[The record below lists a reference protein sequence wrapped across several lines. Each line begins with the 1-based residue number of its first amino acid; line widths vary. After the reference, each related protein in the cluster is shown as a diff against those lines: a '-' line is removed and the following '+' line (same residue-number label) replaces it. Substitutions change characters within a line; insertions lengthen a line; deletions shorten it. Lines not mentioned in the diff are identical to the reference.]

1 MTKEKIHDRR
11 EADKAILEN
20 LGFPR
25 KLPREDSRCGQVYH
39 LPFSGLAS
47 LCDAERVKRHV
58 VTKERDS
65 VGIPTRIA
73 RARNVRI
80 LISIFQES
88 LPSRNPYA
96 QSARINLLTVK
107 TLALY

>member
-25 KLPREDSRCGQVYH
+25 KLPIENSRCGQVYH

-47 LCDAERVKRHV
+47 LCDEESETPCCNEGTGLCGNSNEDCACPKC
-58 VTKERDS
+58 KDLNKY
-65 VGIPTRIA
+65 IA
-73 RARNVRI
+73 GEVAM
-80 LISIFQES
+80 
-88 LPSRNPYA
+88 
-96 QSARINLLTVK
+96 
-107 TLALY
+107 

>member
-1 MTKEKIHDRR
+1 MVKFTIF
-11 EADKAILEN
+11 L
-20 LGFPR
+20 
-25 KLPREDSRCGQVYH
+25 SQVWH
-39 LPFSGLAS
+39 H
-47 LCDAERVKRHV
+47 CVMKRVKRHV
-58 VTKERDS
+58 ATKERDS

-80 LISIFQES
+80 LISILQER

-107 TLALY
+107 TLALYWMRIFRNLFSLETHSFRHLFVAVTTAYW

>member
-1 MTKEKIHDRR
+1 MVKFTIF
-11 EADKAILEN
+11 L
-20 LGFPR
+20 
-25 KLPREDSRCGQVYH
+25 SQVWH
-39 LPFSGLAS
+39 H
-47 LCDAERVKRHV
+47 CVMKRVKRHV

-88 LPSRNPYA
+88 LSSRNPYA

>member
-1 MTKEKIHDRR
+1 MVKFTIF
-11 EADKAILEN
+11 L
-20 LGFPR
+20 
-25 KLPREDSRCGQVYH
+25 SQVWH
-39 LPFSGLAS
+39 H
-47 LCDAERVKRHV
+47 CVMKRVKRHV

-65 VGIPTRIA
+65 VGIPTRIT
-73 RARNVRI
+73 RARNVR
-80 LISIFQES
+80 IFQES